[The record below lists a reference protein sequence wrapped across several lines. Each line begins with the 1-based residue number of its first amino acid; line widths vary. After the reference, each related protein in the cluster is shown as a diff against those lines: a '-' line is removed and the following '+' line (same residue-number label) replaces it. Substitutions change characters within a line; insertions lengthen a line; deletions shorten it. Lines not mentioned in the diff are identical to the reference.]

1 MTTVQDMLNA
11 ARALSP
17 VEQLEII
24 QALAHALKQHYAQES
39 PLAEPQHGAQS
50 SPRVMG
56 LDKGAARVS
65 EDFDAELPDDFWLG
79 ADNETVT

>member
-1 MTTVQDMLNA
+1 MTTVQDILNA

-24 QALAHALKQHYAQES
+24 QALSHALKQHYAQE
-39 PLAEPQHGAQS
+39 LQRDAQLP
-50 SPRVMG
+50 PRVMG
-56 LDKGAARVS
+56 LDKGAAQIS

-79 ADNETVT
+79 GDNEIVT

>member
-1 MTTVQDMLNA
+1 MTTVQDILNA

-24 QALAHALKQHYAQES
+24 QALAHTLKQHYAQE
-39 PLAEPQHGAQS
+39 LQRDAQLP
-50 SPRVMG
+50 PRVMG

-65 EDFDAELPDDFWLG
+65 EDFDAELPDDFWPG
-79 ADNETVT
+79 GDNKIAP